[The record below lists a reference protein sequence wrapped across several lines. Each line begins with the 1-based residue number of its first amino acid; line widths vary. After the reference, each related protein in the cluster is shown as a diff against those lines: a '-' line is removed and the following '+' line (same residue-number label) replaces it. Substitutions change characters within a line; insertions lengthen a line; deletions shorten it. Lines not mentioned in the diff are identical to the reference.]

1 MRITRLRHERLKQ
14 DPKVS
19 IMSQRLTQYHNVT
32 HAECR
37 PVFRNHIGFA
47 APAVFLSVPLHAL
60 GGTTSLR
67 YRMLSDVKRKASA
80 AGCTWSSCLFRPC
93 LPCRNGL
100 IATTLPN
107 VSLPRPRPL
116 QCLATLGKL
125 VSSVVHTILTSGSHR
140 AGGRHGLTSASA
152 PAPQNTTRKGMVNPR
167 PQTPKPKLR
176 TPGSP
181 KPRTLFRTYETPKH
195 P

>member
-67 YRMLSDVKRKASA
+67 YRMLSDVKRKGLCGGLHMVFLSLPPVPSLQERAYCHDLTECITSEAEASPVP
-80 AGCTWSSCLFRPC
+80 CYTWQTCLFRRPHDSYFRISQGWWAPRPYLC
-93 LPCRNGL
+93 ISPRPSEHHPKRNGE
-100 IATTLPN
+100 P
-107 VSLPRPRPL
+107 
-116 QCLATLGKL
+116 
-125 VSSVVHTILTSGSHR
+125 
-140 AGGRHGLTSASA
+140 
-152 PAPQNTTRKGMVNPR
+152 
-167 PQTPKPKLR
+167 
-176 TPGSP
+176 
-181 KPRTLFRTYETPKH
+181 ETPNTKT
-195 P
+195 